1 MCVRD
6 LAAQGFEEPVNLR
19 EDTSW
24 EAVRLRIA
32 DVFSI
37 DDTLDDIKRIFS
49 SHASDHIQL
58 GVEGGI
64 LSHGTVQR
72 IEEEKNESNEF
83 ADLGPGGALGAGK
96 TAPPPLTRVRV
107 VDEDALNTDQES
119 LFASAAGARVLVKT
133 AEGEI
138 RLARMGA
145 NGVEEVEGARG
156 RVNPAGGLV
165 QQPGGGGGEDDPY
178 SFIAASADGVTDAT
192 KVTVNS
198 KEELMAAAR
207 REAEAKARGATSEK
221 EWAASAALGS
231 KGVVNASGKSSDAPR
246 SRAESTDVTAKAAVR
261 STHDAVASSA
271 AAAQEL
277 LARLKM
283 GVTGGAKK
291 ARAAINSSTKGA
303 AAAVQTATK
312 SVVGA
317 ANVVVAKVDV
327 LTGAAA
333 AKEAVAHA
341 AAAAEAAAQAEF
353 AQFTATAPAPAPA
366 PAKPHANHPPSAPP
380 SKIDATRVTVAAPR
394 RLSETATGA
403 DSWSDAAFEAAP
415 AAAGGAKAG
424 ASSAPAAAWDEE
436 AFGEPAVGDAPSA
449 AFDFEPETA
458 AVGASAEFE
467 FAEGAPSSAAPSDD
481 AASSGAPTE
490 QQAESTEAVPSAD
503 VAAAVPATEISAAP
517 TDAEATPSDVALPS
531 AVAPADDAAWNGEA
545 TADDSAWTAPDDAW
559 K

>member
-1 MCVRD
+1 MCVSD

-24 EAVRLRIA
+24 EAVRMRIG

-72 IEEEKNESNEF
+72 IEEEKSVSNEF
-83 ADLGPGGALGAGK
+83 ADLGPDGALGAGK
-96 TAPPPLTRVRV
+96 PAPPPLTRVRV
-107 VDEDALNTDQES
+107 VDENALNTDQES

-133 AEGEI
+133 AEGEM

-145 NGVEEVEGARG
+145 NGVEEVEGSRG
-156 RVNPAGGLV
+156 RINPTGGLI
-165 QQPGGGGGEDDPY
+165 QQPSGGGGDDDPY

-207 REAEAKARGATSEK
+207 REAEAKSRGATSEK
-221 EWAASAALGS
+221 EWVESAALGAA
-231 KGVVNASGKSSDAPR
+231 KGVDAAGKAHVGHR
-246 SRAESTDVTAKAAVR
+246 SRAGSNDVTAKTAVR
-261 STHDAVASSA
+261 AAPDAVASSA

-303 AAAVQTATK
+303 AAVVQTATK

-317 ANVVVAKVDV
+317 ANVVASKVDV

-353 AQFTATAPAPAPA
+353 AQFTSTAATAPAPVPV
-366 PAKPHANHPPSAPP
+366 PVKPHAHHPPSAPP
-380 SKIDATRVTVAAPR
+380 AKIDATRVTVAAPQ
-394 RLSETATGA
+394 RLSGAATGA
-403 DSWSDAAFEAAP
+403 DSWSDAAFEATSTIAGAP
-415 AAAGGAKAG
+415 AA
-424 ASSAPAAAWDEE
+424 SATSWDAE
-436 AFGEPAVGDAPSA
+436 AFSEPAVGDAPSA
-449 AFDFEPETA
+449 AFEFEPDAA
-458 AVGASAEFE
+458 AVGASGDFE
-467 FAEGAPSSAAPSDD
+467 FAGVTSEQ
-481 AASSGAPTE
+481 PT
-490 QQAESTEAVPSAD
+490 QQTEAVLAANDTVS
-503 VAAAVPATEISAAP
+503 VAAREPPADS
-517 TDAEATPSDVALPS
+517 EATPSDASAPEPVHVAAPEP
-531 AVAPADDAAWNGEA
+531 AADEAAWDGGEAPADDAAW
-545 TADDSAWTAPDDAW
+545 SAPDDAW